1 MIRWTTATEIMTPVQ
16 WTCAISKRLDM
27 TDTELLDGLYGEVG
41 TWTDVI
47 ILTIEHTTWHHQH
60 GTLELSLE
68 LTSSVYYVYTEV
80 DCAMVMIHNK
90 DSKLLHQIIITPLL
104 DWNWIL
110 QSFTSQSINYQD
122 MNHEYSLAAV
132 WNFTGGRYD
141 TWYLLIRNCLLQWM
155 YQ

>member
-1 MIRWTTATEIMTPVQ
+1 
-16 WTCAISKRLDM
+16 M

-90 DSKLLHQIIITPLL
+90 DGKLLHQTDNNNHTTSRLEL
-104 DWNWIL
+104 D
-110 QSFTSQSINYQD
+110 S
-122 MNHEYSLAAV
+122 AV
-132 WNFTGGRYD
+132 VYVTKY
-141 TWYLLIRNCLLQWM
+141 
-155 YQ
+155 